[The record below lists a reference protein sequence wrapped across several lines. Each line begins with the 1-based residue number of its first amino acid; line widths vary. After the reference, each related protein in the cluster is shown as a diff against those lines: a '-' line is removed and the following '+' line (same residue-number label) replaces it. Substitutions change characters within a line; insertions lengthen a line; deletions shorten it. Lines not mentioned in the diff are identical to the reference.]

1 MREGGRRCEGGG
13 GGRRWREEVGVR
25 EGVERGGRCEG
36 GGGGRRQKVR
46 GRGARLTYFENDPHW

>member
-1 MREGGRRCEGGG
+1 M
-13 GGRRWREEVGVR
+13 R
-25 EGVERGGRCEG
+25 EGVEGGGRCEG